1 MSVIETLKARR
12 KVDKASLEVLSI
24 RLAGASASEA
34 RTMRPKFAAGV
45 DELGTLD
52 ARIDE
57 LQEQE
62 LRENRAAA
70 HRVETGTAGGRFT
83 TNENS
88 PYQNPREVG
97 VEAPSFF
104 RDLRDARLGNQAAGE
119 RLGRNQQIRASENRA
134 ISTTAGAGGQFAPPD
149 WIVSEWI
156 ALARA
161 GRVTADLL
169 NKQPLPLGVSSL
181 NLPKVSGGS
190 STAVQVTQNNQ
201 ISNTDLQSTSV
212 SSGITTISGQQI
224 VSLQLVAQSGIP
236 FDEIILGDLAADF
249 ARSLD
254 LQVITGT
261 GANGQLRGLENGASV
276 GTTAYTTASP
286 ALVSAT
292 SANSFYNA
300 VVRSANALN
309 TTRFLPATHVVMH
322 PQRWAWCLEALDAN
336 LRPIVLTNGAGF
348 NNVAISGEPTAEG
361 AAGVLANL
369 PVYTDNNVPANKGTN
384 QDEVF
389 VIRASDIFLYEGEL
403 ALESFDS
410 TYANQ
415 NSLLYR
421 AVGFA
426 GMIPDRYSASVNI
439 IGGTGLVTPS
449 L

>member
-1 MSVIETLKARR
+1 
-12 KVDKASLEVLSI
+12 
-24 RLAGASASEA
+24 
-34 RTMRPKFAAGV
+34 
-45 DELGTLD
+45 
-52 ARIDE
+52 
-57 LQEQE
+57 
-62 LRENRAAA
+62 
-70 HRVETGTAGGRFT
+70 
-83 TNENS
+83 
-88 PYQNPREVG
+88 
-97 VEAPSFF
+97 
-104 RDLRDARLGNQAAGE
+104 
-119 RLGRNQQIRASENRA
+119 
-134 ISTTAGAGGQFAPPD
+134 
-149 WIVSEWI
+149 
-156 ALARA
+156 
-161 GRVTADLL
+161 
-169 NKQPLPLGVSSL
+169 LPLGVSSL
-181 NLPKVSGGS
+181 NLPKVSGGT

-201 ISNTDLQSTSV
+201 ISSTDLQTTSV
-212 SSGITTISGQQI
+212 SSGITTIAGQQI

-236 FDEIILGDLAADF
+236 FDQIVLSDLAADF
-249 ARSLD
+249 SRSLD
-254 LQVITGT
+254 LQVVTGT

-286 ALVSAT
+286 ALVSTT

-309 TTRFLPATHVVMH
+309 TTRYLPATHVVMH

-336 LRPIVLTNGAGF
+336 QRPIVLTNGAGF

-369 PVYTDNNVPANKGTN
+369 PVYTDNNVPVNKGVGTN

-389 VIRASDIFLYEGEL
+389 VLRAPDIFLYEGEL

-439 IGGTGLVTPS
+439 IGGTGLITPS

>member
-1 MSVIETLKARR
+1 V
-12 KVDKASLEVLSI
+12 
-24 RLAGASASEA
+24 
-34 RTMRPKFAAGV
+34 
-45 DELGTLD
+45 
-52 ARIDE
+52 
-57 LQEQE
+57 
-62 LRENRAAA
+62 
-70 HRVETGTAGGRFT
+70 
-83 TNENS
+83 
-88 PYQNPREVG
+88 
-97 VEAPSFF
+97 
-104 RDLRDARLGNQAAGE
+104 
-119 RLGRNQQIRASENRA
+119 
-134 ISTTAGAGGQFAPPD
+134 PD
-149 WIVSEWI
+149 WIVEDWI

-201 ISNTDLQSTSV
+201 ISSTDMQTTSV

-249 ARSLD
+249 SRALD
-254 LQVITGT
+254 LQVITGS
-261 GANGQLRGLENGASV
+261 GAAGQLRGLENGASV
-276 GTTAYTTASP
+276 GSTTFTSASP

-292 SANSFYNA
+292 AANSFYNKIISA
-300 VVRSANALN
+300 ANALN
-309 TTRFLPATHVVMH
+309 TTRYLPATHVVMH
-322 PQRWAWCLEALDAN
+322 PQRWSWCLEALDGN

-348 NNVAISGEPTAEG
+348 NNVAISAEPTAEG

-369 PVYTDNNVPANKGTN
+369 PVYTDNNVPVNKGAGTN

-389 VIRASDIFLYEGEL
+389 VIRAPDVFLFEGEL

-421 AVGFA
+421 AVGYA

-439 IGGTGLVTPS
+439 ISGTGLITPS

>member
-1 MSVIETLKARR
+1 MITSLKQRNLVKEAAQEMHDRAGRANRSFTAQETLEFKDFMLDVKEFDERQ
-12 KVDKASLEVLSI
+12 KFTSPS
-24 RLAGASASEA
+24 GSTGSTGNTSA
-34 RTMRPKFAAGV
+34 
-45 DELGTLD
+45 
-52 ARIDE
+52 
-57 LQEQE
+57 
-62 LRENRAAA
+62 
-70 HRVETGTAGGRFT
+70 RFT

-104 RDLRDARLGNQAAGE
+104 RDLRDARLGNHEAGE

-134 ISTTAGAGGQFAPPD
+134 ISTTAGQGGQFAPPD

-169 NKQPLPLGVSSL
+169 NKQALPLGVSSL
-181 NLPKVSGGS
+181 NLPKVSAGS
-190 STAVQVTQNNQ
+190 STAITATQNTQ
-201 ISNTDLQSTSV
+201 ISNTDLQTSSV
-212 SSGITTISGQQI
+212 SSRISTISGQQI
-224 VSLQLVAQSGIP
+224 VSLQLVSQSGVP
-236 FDEIILGDLAADF
+236 FDEIILGDLAADL

-254 LQVITGT
+254 LQVITGS
-261 GANGQLRGLENGASV
+261 GASGQLRGLENGASV
-276 GTTAYTTASP
+276 GSTTFTSASP

-292 SANSFYNA
+292 AANSFYNKIIA
-300 VVRSANALN
+300 AANAVN
-309 TTRFLPATHVVMH
+309 VTRYLPATHIVMH
-322 PQRWAWCLEALDAN
+322 PQRWSWCLEALDAN
-336 LRPIVLTNGAGF
+336 LRPVVLTNGAGF
-348 NNVAISGEPTAEG
+348 NNVAISGEPTAKG

-369 PVYTDNNVPANKGTN
+369 PVYTDNNVPTNKGAGTN

-389 VIRASDIFLYEGEL
+389 VLRASDVFLYEGEL

-415 NSLLYR
+415 NSILYR
-421 AVGFA
+421 ALEFA

-439 IGGTGLVTPS
+439 ISGTGLVTPT